1 MSRTAPASRSGEALH
16 SSAAGAHRLRRKAI
30 FPEDELPEQWK
41 RYIEM
46 DADYYRLNSEAFKS
60 KWGEEP

>member
-1 MSRTAPASRSGEALH
+1 LDRVRACPPVR
-16 SSAAGAHRLRRKAI
+16 AI
-30 FPEDELPEQWK
+30 FPEDDLSQQWK

-46 DADYYRLNSEAFKS
+46 NADYYRLNAEAFKS